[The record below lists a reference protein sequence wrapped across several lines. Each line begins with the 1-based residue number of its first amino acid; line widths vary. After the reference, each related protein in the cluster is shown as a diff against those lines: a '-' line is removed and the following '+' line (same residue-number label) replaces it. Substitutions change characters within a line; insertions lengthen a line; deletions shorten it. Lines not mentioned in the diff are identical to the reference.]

1 MFNLLKIAVLALS
14 LALITGC
21 AVNPQTGEREF
32 NRTAIGAGIGSVAG
46 GIVGV
51 AIGRS
56 PESFLI
62 GAATGAAIGG
72 GTGYYMDRRAEK
84 LKADL
89 KGTGMEV
96 QQKIDPATGRGM
108 LTIQAPAD
116 IAFATGSADL
126 ESASFRGLKSVA
138 DSVRAQP
145 GIRVEVTGH
154 TDATGGQKLNQ
165 LLSLSRA
172 QSVAQF
178 LSASGVDGQ
187 AIAVRGVGAAMPV
200 ASNDTPAGRAKNRR
214 VEIQIRQI

>member
-1 MFNLLKIAVLALS
+1 MRNLIKVALLALS
-14 LALITGC
+14 FSIITGC

-72 GTGYYMDRRAEK
+72 GTGYWLDARAEK
-84 LKADL
+84 LKAEL

-96 QQKIDPATGRGM
+96 KKNIDPATGQGM

-116 IAFATGSADL
+116 IAFAIGSVDL
-126 ESASFRGLKSVA
+126 ESASFRGLKSIA
-138 DSVRAQP
+138 DAVRSQP
-145 GIRVEVTGH
+145 NVRVEITGH
-154 TDATGGQKLNQ
+154 TDSTGGQKLNE
-165 LLSLSRA
+165 LLSYSRA
-172 QSVAQF
+172 QSVAQY
-178 LSASGVDGQ
+178 LNAAGVEGQ
-187 AIAVRGVGAAMPV
+187 AIAVRGVGSRMPV
-200 ASNDTPAGRAKNRR
+200 ASNDTASGRAQNRR

>member
-1 MFNLLKIAVLALS
+1 MFNLLKAAVLALS
-14 LALITGC
+14 LAVITGC

-96 QQKIDPATGRGM
+96 SQKIDPATGHGM

-126 ESASFRGLKSVA
+126 ESSAFRGLKSVA
-138 DSVRAQP
+138 DAVKSQP
-145 GIRVEVTGH
+145 NLRVEITGH

-165 LLSLSRA
+165 LLSYSRA

-178 LSASGVDGQ
+178 LNASGVDGQ
-187 AIAVRGVGAAMPV
+187 AIAVRGVGPAMPV
-200 ASNDTPAGRAKNRR
+200 ASNDTPAGRAQNRR

>member
-1 MFNLLKIAVLALS
+1 MFNLLKVALLALS
-14 LALITGC
+14 LAVVSGC
-21 AVNPQTGEREF
+21 AINPQTGERELS
-32 NRTAIGAGIGSVAG
+32 RTAIGAGIGSVAG

-72 GTGYYMDRRAEK
+72 GTGYYMDRSAEQ

-96 QQKIDPATGRGM
+96 TQKIDPTTGRGM

-116 IAFATGSADL
+116 IAFATGSAEL
-126 ESASFRGLKSVA
+126 ESTSFRGLKSVA
-138 DSVRAQP
+138 DAVKSQP
-145 GIRVEVTGH
+145 NIRVDITGH
-154 TDATGGQKLNQ
+154 SDATGSRTLNQ

-178 LSASGVDGQ
+178 LSASGVDGR
-187 AIAVRGVGAAMPV
+187 AIAVRGVGSAMPV
-200 ASNDTPAGRAKNRR
+200 ARNDTPAGRAQNRR

>member
-1 MFNLLKIAVLALS
+1 MRNLIKAALLALS
-14 LALITGC
+14 FSIITGC

-72 GTGYYMDRRAEK
+72 GTGYWLDSRAEK
-84 LKADL
+84 LKAEL

-96 QQKIDPATGRGM
+96 KKNIDPATGQGM

-126 ESASFRGLKSVA
+126 ESTSFRGLKSIA
-138 DSVRAQP
+138 DAVRSQP
-145 GIRVEVTGH
+145 NVRVEITGH
-154 TDATGGQKLNQ
+154 TDSTGGQKLNE
-165 LLSLSRA
+165 LLSYSRA
-172 QSVAQF
+172 HSVAQY
-178 LSASGVDGQ
+178 LNAAGVDGQ
-187 AIAVRGVGAAMPV
+187 VIAVRGVGPRMPV
-200 ASNDTPAGRAKNRR
+200 ASNETASGRAQNRR

>member
-1 MFNLLKIAVLALS
+1 MFKLIKVAILAAS
-14 LALITGC
+14 LAVITGC
-21 AVNPQTGEREF
+21 ATNPQTGESEF
-32 NRTAIGAGIGSVAG
+32 SRAAIGAGIGTVAG

-72 GTGYYMDRRAEK
+72 GTGYWMDKKAEK
-84 LKADL
+84 LQAEL

-96 QQKIDPATGRGM
+96 TQNIDPNTGRRM

-116 IAFATGSADL
+116 IAFASGSADL

-138 DSVRAQP
+138 DSLKSQP
-145 GIRVEVTGH
+145 NLRVEITGH
-154 TDATGGQKLNQ
+154 TDATGGQKFNE
-165 LLSLSRA
+165 LLSYSRA
-172 QSVAQF
+172 QSVAQY
-178 LSASGVDGQ
+178 LNAAGVDGQ
-187 AIAVRGVGAAMPV
+187 TIAVRGVGPRMPV
-200 ASNDTPAGRAKNRR
+200 ASNDSASGRAQNRR

>member
-1 MFNLLKIAVLALS
+1 MFNLLKVSLLALC
-14 LALITGC
+14 LAVVTGC
-21 AVNPQTGEREF
+21 AVNPKTGEREF

-96 QQKIDPATGRGM
+96 TQKIDPATGRGM

-138 DSVRAQP
+138 DAVKTLP
-145 GIRVEVTGH
+145 NIRVEITGH
-154 TDATGGQKLNQ
+154 TDSTGGQTLNQ
-165 LLSLSRA
+165 LLSYSRA

-187 AIAVRGVGAAMPV
+187 AIAVRGVGSAMPA
-200 ASNDTPAGRAKNRR
+200 ASNSTPVGRAQNRR

>member
-14 LALITGC
+14 LAVITGC

-96 QQKIDPATGRGM
+96 TQNIDPATGRGM

-138 DSVRAQP
+138 DSVKAQP
-145 GIRVEVTGH
+145 GIRLEVTGH
-154 TDATGGQKLNQ
+154 TDSTGGQKLNQ
-165 LLSLSRA
+165 LLSYSRA

-178 LSASGVDGQ
+178 LNASGVDGQ
-187 AIAVRGVGAAMPV
+187 AIAVRGVGPAMPV